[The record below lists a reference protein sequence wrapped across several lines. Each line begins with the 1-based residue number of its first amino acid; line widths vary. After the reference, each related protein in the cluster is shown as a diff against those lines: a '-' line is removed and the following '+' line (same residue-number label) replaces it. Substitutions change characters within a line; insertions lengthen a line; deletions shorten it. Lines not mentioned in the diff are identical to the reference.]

1 MTRIMKECPLS
12 CVMFASHRNVFF
24 PVVLYGFVFGL
35 AHRMTVS
42 ADRAL
47 RKLLGQR
54 GSKRRREKST

>member
-1 MTRIMKECPLS
+1 MKECPLI
-12 CVMFASHRNVFF
+12 CVMFVSHRKCVFF
-24 PVVLYGFVFGL
+24 FLVVLYGFVFGL

-54 GSKRRREKST
+54 GRKRRREKNT